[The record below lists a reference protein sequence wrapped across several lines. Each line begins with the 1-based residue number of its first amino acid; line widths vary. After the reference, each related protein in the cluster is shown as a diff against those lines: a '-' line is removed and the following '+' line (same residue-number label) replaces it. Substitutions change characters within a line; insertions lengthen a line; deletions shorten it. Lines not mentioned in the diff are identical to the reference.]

1 MSLKIYLAS
10 FEEKNK
16 IYKALIKYSNE
27 LKQFLEN
34 PTGEIASEVYFN
46 YYWTESDRFP
56 FVAFI
61 DDELIGFCL
70 LRGEEKYYR
79 IAEFYIKPKFRCLG
93 YGKKLLNFTIEFCK
107 KQGIHSSIIANSL
120 VKNLGANNFWITNGF
135 ISLKEVIYENERYYS
150 NLKEFQ

>member
-135 ISLKEVIYENERYYS
+135 ISLMEVIYENERYYS

>member
-10 FEEKNK
+10 FEEKNE
-16 IYKALIKYSNE
+16 IYKALIRYSKE
-27 LKQFLEN
+27 LEQFQEN
-34 PTGEIASEVYFN
+34 PTGKIASEEYFN

-56 FVAFI
+56 IVAFI

-70 LRGEEKYYR
+70 LRSEEKYYS
-79 IAEFYIKPKFRCLG
+79 IAEFYIKPKFRRLG

-120 VKNLGANNFWITNGF
+120 VKNVRANTFWITNGF
-135 ISLKEVIYENERYYS
+135 IRLKEVIYEIERYYC